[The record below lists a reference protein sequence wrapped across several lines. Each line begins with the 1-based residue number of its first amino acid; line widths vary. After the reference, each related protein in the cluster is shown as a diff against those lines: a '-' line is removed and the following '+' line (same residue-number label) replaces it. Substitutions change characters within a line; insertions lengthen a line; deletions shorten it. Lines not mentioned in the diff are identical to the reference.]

1 MTPPLCPACGRR
13 ASERYSGRVVEYD
26 RLTGDVLGACTSPF
40 HDAADYG
47 PMLLGLMV
55 LCREWLE
62 GRQGASILRMA
73 LVEKTESGCWLFHG
87 GLNENGYGRFK
98 DRTKE
103 IRAHRAM
110 YSLAKGSIPTGL
122 CVCHTC
128 DVKNCVNPDHL
139 FLGTKADNNADM
151 KRKGRYYYQKRR
163 MVHDDSK

>member
-1 MTPPLCPACGRR
+1 MIPFTCSLVPGGEVVVKEPPVFWGGDGRPPQSAPILVPPQSTGGFFM
-13 ASERYSGRVVEYD
+13 ASAYD
-26 RLTGDVLGACTSPF
+26 RL
-40 HDAADYG
+40 
-47 PMLLGLMV
+47 
-55 LCREWLE
+55 
-62 GRQGASILRMA
+62 MA
-73 LVEKTESGCWLFHG
+73 LVEKTGSGCWLFHG

-110 YSLAKGSIPTGL
+110 YSLVRGSIPIGL

-151 KRKGRYYYQKRR
+151 KRKGRYYFQKKR
-163 MVHDDSK
+163 MVHDECK